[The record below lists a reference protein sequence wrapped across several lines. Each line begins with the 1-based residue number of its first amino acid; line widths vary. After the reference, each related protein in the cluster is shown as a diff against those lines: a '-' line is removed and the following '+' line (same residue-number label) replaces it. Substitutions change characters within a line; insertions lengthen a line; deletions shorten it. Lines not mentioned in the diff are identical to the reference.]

1 MLIRKAY
8 KYRLVENNSINGNL
22 RQQADISRGIWN
34 QALAWN
40 TQRLDR
46 KQPILWYQEM
56 AFWLTLWKKTDE
68 LGFLKQ
74 GHSQVLQQKLKDLDK
89 AFHDAF
95 DKTQPLKRLPRFKK
109 KYQDDSFRYPQGFKV
124 DGNRVFLP
132 KVGWIGFRKSRA
144 MTGTPKNITVS
155 YKAGHW
161 HISIQCETETSI
173 PVHPSTTAVGI
184 DVGIA
189 KFATVSDGQ
198 IYEPLNSFKRWQHKL
213 KQEQQKLS
221 RKKKFSSNWK
231 KQKSVI
237 QRLHSKIA
245 YCRND
250 YLHKTSTEISKNHA
264 MIIVEDLKVTNMS
277 RSAKGNIEAPGK
289 NVSAKSGLNRSILD
303 QGWGEFRRQL
313 NYKQDWS
320 GGSVIAIPPRHTSQ
334 CCSACGHTEK
344 ANRKTQEIFHCQE
357 CDHTENADLNAAKN
371 ILAAGHAVMACESN
385 PIRGRKQELV
395 EDRKAKPLLAA

>member
-132 KVGWIGFRKSRA
+132 KVGWIGF
-144 MTGTPKNITVS
+144 P
-155 YKAGHW
+155 
-161 HISIQCETETSI
+161 
-173 PVHPSTTAVGI
+173 
-184 DVGIA
+184 
-189 KFATVSDGQ
+189 
-198 IYEPLNSFKRWQHKL
+198 
-213 KQEQQKLS
+213 QKP
-221 RKKKFSSNWK
+221 
-231 KQKSVI
+231 
-237 QRLHSKIA
+237 
-245 YCRND
+245 RND
-250 YLHKTSTEISKNHA
+250 RY
-264 MIIVEDLKVTNMS
+264 
-277 RSAKGNIEAPGK
+277 P
-289 NVSAKSGLNRSILD
+289 
-303 QGWGEFRRQL
+303 
-313 NYKQDWS
+313 
-320 GGSVIAIPPRHTSQ
+320 
-334 CCSACGHTEK
+334 
-344 ANRKTQEIFHCQE
+344 
-357 CDHTENADLNAAKN
+357 
-371 ILAAGHAVMACESN
+371 
-385 PIRGRKQELV
+385 
-395 EDRKAKPLLAA
+395 